1 MWELVIATALCAD
14 VGLESKSRPLCTASQ
29 ALPHPKILPSYPFCM
44 CALALIIFKSLF
56 ELSSQPPNH
65 AIFTWAQ
72 VVWDSRLSECPQ
84 GHRYR
89 AFCIHSHLFYKHM
102 YVGSSATPLTAQL
115 LRLLKQSILA
125 SSSFSCQNAHAPIIA
140 ESRVNFLSRF
150 LLVWPLSAFKLA
162 VG

>member
-1 MWELVIATALCAD
+1 MWGWRVNPGLCARQA
-14 VGLESKSRPLCTASQ
+14 KLCHI
-29 ALPHPKILPSYPFCM
+29 PRFCLHTHSA
-44 CALALIIFKSLF
+44 CVHWHWLFFKSLF